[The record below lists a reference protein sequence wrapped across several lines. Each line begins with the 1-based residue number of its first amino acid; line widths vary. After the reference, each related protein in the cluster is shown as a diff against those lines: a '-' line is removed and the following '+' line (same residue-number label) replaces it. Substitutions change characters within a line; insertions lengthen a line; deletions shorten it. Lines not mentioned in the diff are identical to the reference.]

1 MASTTKEMSLNG
13 KLAECL
19 RQYGLDALEE
29 QTLRS
34 ESGQL
39 HQVDVLVNLDEYAVA
54 LEAEYAP
61 QDGKADAARRL
72 TDPPLEWR
80 GVPVDVA
87 YAIAYPANIKNL
99 APPLAY
105 EELFRTDNLQF
116 EHLSRASGTWSTP
129 ATGAVSELADV
140 LHDFWTRSD
149 NGQDIYDVAELASV
163 AIDKAANF
171 LERHHKESGE
181 KDSDPAATKALV
193 WLNALLFQ
201 VLLHQSL
208 NPDSLPFPHTG
219 KRIPLPHPDEGKDH
233 LSAQWKEILTINW
246 WPIFHVARESLNASA
261 PLAAKRALDVL
272 KVAATEIAETGV
284 IRRHDVAGRIFHRLL
299 DTRKFLATNY
309 TTIPAA
315 IILAALAFDR
325 RRATWKNMD
334 FTSKQR
340 LEQLKIVDPACGS
353 GTLLMAAFQ
362 EIIKQIHI
370 QDERR
375 PKSDLTKCVLEN
387 SLYGFDVVPAAI
399 HLAASTLLMAETSQ
413 LVSDMNLWRMQ
424 HGVFHGLPRLGS
436 LDMLHTS
443 PTSGNAARLGLF
455 GDSETMVDATSV
467 SGTGE
472 EDRANVS
479 FPKNCDLVIA
489 NPPYTRAGGPGDEQN
504 TSWNPIFG
512 SLMNQEDQEQMK
524 KALNL
529 TLKKTPAGVY
539 SGLGSA
545 FLVLAH
551 QNLRRGGRIAFVL
564 PSVLVTG
571 SSWKPIR
578 EMLLANYQI
587 DWVITSHDPRIRS
600 AKSGLPGRMY
610 ASFSESTNMAEV
622 LLVATKEIP
631 SPSHKVRFVN
641 LKTNP
646 LSTIDAIAVARA
658 LIEMPENAIDLSTS
672 GTSSW
677 GQVHTVYQQTLTN
690 EPWIETSFI
699 QSTLI
704 DTVRQVERDMPL
716 CSLGQDWMFGPYH
729 MQIKGKG
736 QGLFDIDENPDPL
749 RSGYAALWHHKADEI
764 TKLSVPP
771 NAHLTPRHNKS
782 PLEQKKMLAES
793 SKLHFACELR
803 SNTQKLAAVFTDQS
817 LLGVRSWITLKPKSP
832 KAGDLET
839 ACLWFNSTLG
849 FLIRLAHAN
858 RPYPG
863 RSLITHTTIPSLLA
877 LDISSLTSKQRRQ
890 GKNSFRQIREMTL
903 QPFHRMNVDKT
914 RQEID
919 AALCRI
925 LGVNPKNMAK
935 IRDMLI
941 CEPLVNA
948 GK

>member
-1 MASTTKEMSLNG
+1 MASTTKETSLNS

-34 ESGQL
+34 DSGQL

-61 QDGKADAARRL
+61 QDGKADAAKRL

-87 YAIAYPANIKNL
+87 YAIAYPANIKDL
-99 APPLAY
+99 PPPLAY
-105 EELFRTDNLQF
+105 EELFRTDNLRF
-116 EHLSRASGTWSTP
+116 KHLSRASGTWSAP
-129 ATGAVSELADV
+129 ATGAVSKLADV
-140 LHDFWTRSD
+140 LHDFWTQSD

-163 AIDKAANF
+163 AINKAANF

-208 NPDSLPFPHTG
+208 NPDLLPPPHTG
-219 KRIPLPHPDEGKDH
+219 KRIPLPNPDEGGDH

-246 WPIFHVARESLNASA
+246 WPIFHVARESLNATA
-261 PLAAKRALDVL
+261 PLATKRALDVL
-272 KVAATEIAETGV
+272 KTAATEIAETGV

-315 IILAALAFDR
+315 IILSALAFDR
-325 RRATWKNMD
+325 RHSTWKDMD
-334 FTSKQR
+334 FTSKQP

-362 EIIKQIHI
+362 EIIKHIHI
-370 QDERR
+370 QNERR
-375 PKSDLTKCVLEN
+375 PDSDLTKCVLEN

-413 LVSDMNLWRMQ
+413 LVSDLNLWRMQ
-424 HGVFHGLPRLGS
+424 HGVFDGLPRLGS

-443 PTSGNAARLGLF
+443 STSGNAARLGLF
-455 GDSETMVDATSV
+455 NDFETDAIAI
-467 SGTGE
+467 SGKGE
-472 EDRANVS
+472 EAKTDVF
-479 FPKNCDLVIA
+479 FPRNCDLVIA
-489 NPPYTRAGGPGDEQN
+489 NPPYTRAGGPGDEKN
-504 TSWNPIFG
+504 TDWNPIFG
-512 SLMNQEDQEQMK
+512 SLINKKEQEQMK
-524 KALNL
+524 NALNR
-529 TLKKTPAGVY
+529 TLQNTPAGVY

-551 QNLRRGGRIAFVL
+551 HNIRGGGRIAFVL
-564 PSVLVTG
+564 PSVLTTG

-587 DWVITSHDPRIRS
+587 DWVITSHDPRTRS
-600 AKSGLPGRMY
+600 AKAGLPGRMY

-622 LLVATKEIP
+622 LLVATKEKP
-631 SPSHKVRFVN
+631 LPSHKVRFVN

-646 LSTIDAIAVARA
+646 LSTIDALAVARA
-658 LIEMPENAIDLSTS
+658 LLEMPEGAVDLSTS
-672 GTSSW
+672 GASSW
-677 GQVHTVYQQTLTN
+677 GQVHTVYQQTLTD
-690 EPWIETSFI
+690 EPWVETSFV
-699 QSTLI
+699 QSDLI
-704 DTVRQVERDMPL
+704 DMVHQVEGDIPL
-716 CSLGQDWMFGPYH
+716 SALGGDWMFGPYE
-729 MQIKGKG
+729 MQIKNKN
-736 QGLFDIDENPDPL
+736 QGLFLIDKNPDPL
-749 RSGYAALWHHKADEI
+749 RSGYAALWHHKANEI
-764 TKLSVPP
+764 TQLSVSP
-771 NAHLTPRHNKS
+771 NAHLTPRHDKS
-782 PLEQKKMLAES
+782 PSEQQKMLAKS
-793 SKLHFACELR
+793 SKLHFARELR
-803 SNTQKLAAVFTDQS
+803 SNTQRLAAVLTDQP

-832 KAGDLET
+832 KEGALET
-839 ACLWFNSTLG
+839 ICLWFNSTLG
-849 FLIRLAHAN
+849 LLMRLTHAN

-863 RSLITHTTIPSLLA
+863 RSLITHTTIPSLKA
-877 LDISSLTSKQRRQ
+877 LDVSSLTKKQCNQ
-890 GKNSFRQIREMTL
+890 GKKSFQQIQEKTL
-903 QPFHRMNVDKT
+903 QPFHQMNVDKT

-919 AALCRI
+919 AVLCHI
-925 LGVNPKNMAK
+925 LGLDPEDIAK
-935 IRDMLI
+935 IRNMLVR
-941 CEPLVNA
+941 EPLVNA